1 MDNNQ
6 CFINKK
12 TYPES
17 ELVDGSKLRQPLFN
31 FIKQKYPGFS
41 TSSIIS
47 TEALLTERRK
57 YIENLLK
64 EDIGDLTEAEEEVIG
79 SITHNEILSE
89 NIDLREDNK
98 LTFGERL
105 ADKVAD
111 FGGSWTFITIFF
123 FLLLFWML
131 INVSVLHDKGFDPY
145 PFILLNLVLS
155 CLAAV
160 QAPIIMMSQNR
171 LEAKDR
177 ERGEHDYK
185 INLKAELEIRML
197 HEKID
202 HLLIE
207 QNNKLLELQQA
218 QNEMFGQIVQKLDAE
233 KK

>member
-12 TYPES
+12 IYPKS

-31 FIKQKYPGFS
+31 FIKRQYPGFGP
-41 TSSIIS
+41 TTVIS
-47 TEALLTERRK
+47 TEALLVERRK

-64 EDIGDLTEAEEEVIG
+64 EEIGDLTEAEEEVIA
-79 SITHNEILSE
+79 SITHNEIISE
-89 NIDLREDNK
+89 NIDLREDKK
-98 LTFGERL
+98 LTFGEKL

-123 FLLLFWML
+123 FLLFLWML
-131 INVSVLHDKGFDPY
+131 INLIFFHNKGFDPY

-171 LEAKDR
+171 QEAKDR

-202 HLLIE
+202 HLLME
-207 QNNKLLELQQA
+207 QNKRLMELQQT
-218 QNEMFGQIVQKLDAE
+218 QNEMVGQIVQKLDRG